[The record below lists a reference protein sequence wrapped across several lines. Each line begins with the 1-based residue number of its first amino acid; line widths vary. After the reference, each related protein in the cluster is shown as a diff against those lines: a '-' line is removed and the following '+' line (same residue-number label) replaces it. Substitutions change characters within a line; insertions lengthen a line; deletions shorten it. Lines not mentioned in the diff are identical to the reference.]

1 MILGD
6 GCCIAPSTSSLAL
19 VSMHCSSCCAPR
31 SRTAS
36 HSLSSPRRRRQMEG
50 RIEWVSNH
58 SCQQIACKRIRRTF
72 QACRAPHQ
80 PRYVRVR
87 VVRLYICEGG
97 ALGGSALRLYLCNL
111 ALEIFVEITVGFQL
125 SFGCLHPDLQ
135 IPHSLNPCL
144 LGCVWQ
150 YKWRC
155 ISASVQ

>member
-1 MILGD
+1 MCYCYTCLYLFDLCDFNNDTTPLMVNNNNESVSLILGD
-6 GCCIAPSTSSLAL
+6 GCCIAPSTSNLAL

-50 RIEWVSNH
+50 RIGWVSSH
-58 SCQQIACKRIRRTF
+58 SCQQIACKRIRCTF

-97 ALGGSALRLYLCNL
+97 ALGGTSAIWPSR
-111 ALEIFVEITVGFQL
+111 
-125 SFGCLHPDLQ
+125 S
-135 IPHSLNPCL
+135 S
-144 LGCVWQ
+144 
-150 YKWRC
+150 
-155 ISASVQ
+155 